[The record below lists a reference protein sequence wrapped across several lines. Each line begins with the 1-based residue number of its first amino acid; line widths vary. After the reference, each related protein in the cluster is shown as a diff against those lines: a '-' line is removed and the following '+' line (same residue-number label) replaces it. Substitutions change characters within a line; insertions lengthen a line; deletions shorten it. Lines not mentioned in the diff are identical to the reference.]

1 MILILVCRSCTSII
15 TKAAVYA
22 AYTPVA
28 VRADL
33 SSMSFCLFVIMKPHG
48 RVLQLQTENLVRL
61 IKTWFSP
68 TPKNVIHAPAISRNY
83 RLSFQMAEMHV

>member
-1 MILILVCRSCTSII
+1 MILILVCRSYTSTI

-22 AYTPVA
+22 AYTPVIA
-28 VRADL
+28 NL
-33 SSMSFCLFVIMKPHG
+33 SSMSFCLFGIMKPHG

-61 IKTWFSP
+61 IKTYFSP